1 MSLRVND
8 IQGPYIRK
16 MRIHLLQL
24 IIFVDQTLQVQ
35 AWHIHEQLV
44 IGAAAS
50 KVRPWIGSEKTSTSR
65 SGNKEITRAIRDLG
79 RQGCLGTV
87 NILV

>member
-1 MSLRVND
+1 MSLTVND
-8 IQGPYIRK
+8 IQGPYSRQ

-24 IIFVDQTLQVQ
+24 IIFVDQILQ
-35 AWHIHEQLV
+35 AMLGTSIEQSV
-44 IGAAAS
+44 IGATAS